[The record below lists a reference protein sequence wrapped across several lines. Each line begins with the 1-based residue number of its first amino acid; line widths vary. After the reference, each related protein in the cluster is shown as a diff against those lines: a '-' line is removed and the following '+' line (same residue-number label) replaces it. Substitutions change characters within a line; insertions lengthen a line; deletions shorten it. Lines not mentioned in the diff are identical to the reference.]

1 MKEQNIR
8 IVIITGLSGSGKTTT
23 LKVLEDIGF
32 YCIDNLPPILLPE
45 FIRLCEGF
53 TWHKIQ
59 KIGLGMDIRGGEFL
73 KEYPA
78 ILAQLQADGY
88 KPEIL
93 FLDSSDE
100 ALVRRFSETRRH
112 HPLASEGPIITGITM
127 ERERL
132 AELREN
138 AHMVIDTSKYT
149 VHQLK
154 ENIFSTFNLPTTRS
168 KLNITITSFGY
179 RYGIPYEAD
188 IVMDV
193 RFVSNPF
200 FVDALRAL
208 SGKNEKVREFV
219 LGKQETKSFLKKFE
233 KLLTFLIPLYEKEGK
248 SNLTIAIGCT
258 GGRHR
263 SVSIVCRLTD
273 FLDTD
278 IYNVNVLHRDIDKS

>member
-1 MKEQNIR
+1 MKEKNIR

-23 LKVLEDIGF
+23 LKVLEDSGF
-32 YCIDNLPPILLPE
+32 YCVDNLPPILLPE

-53 TWHKIQ
+53 TWHKISR
-59 KIGLGMDIRGGEFL
+59 IGLGMDIRGREFL
-73 KEYPA
+73 KEYPT
-78 ILAQLQADGY
+78 IIAQLQADGY
-88 KPEIL
+88 KPEIV

-112 HPLASEGPIITGITM
+112 HPLAPEGSILAGIRM

-132 AELREN
+132 AELRKN

-149 VHQLK
+149 VHELK
-154 ENIFSTFNLPTTRS
+154 ENIFSTFQLPTTKS
-168 KLNITITSFGY
+168 KLTIHITSFGY

-193 RFVSNPF
+193 RFISNPF
-200 FVDALRAL
+200 FVDALRSL
-208 SGKNEKVREFV
+208 SGKNEKVRRFV
-219 LGKQETKSFLKKFE
+219 LEKEETKHFLNKFE
-233 KLLTFLIPLYEKEGK
+233 KLLTFLVPLYEKEGK
-248 SNLTIAIGCT
+248 ANLTIAVGCT

-263 SVSIVCRLTD
+263 SVSIVCCLEN
-273 FLDTD
+273 FLDKG